1 MSSFS
6 DIFDSVVDEGF
17 GPSDPLTPGSY
28 EATIVSANTG
38 KTKAGDFKAGFLFKD
53 NASGATAWMNQNFI
67 KSSPNSAKYFKQ
79 AMSILGIT
87 GAMLDAD
94 ADAAVQTA
102 VGKQFKI
109 KAAQKG
115 DWLNIYLN
123 KEITGGSAPA
133 ASPAASPAPAPAGD
147 DWDLDS

>member
-6 DIFDSVVDEGF
+6 DIFDGVVDEGF
-17 GPSDPLTPGSY
+17 GPSDPLTPGKY
-28 EATIVSANTG
+28 EATIVTANVGT
-38 KTKAGDFKAGFLFKD
+38 TKAGDFKAGFLFKD

-79 AMSILGIT
+79 AMSVLGIT
-87 GAMLDAD
+87 GPMLDAD
-94 ADAAVQTA
+94 SDAAVQTV

-109 KAAQKG
+109 TAKQKG

-123 KEITGGSAPA
+123 GAIDAGSAPA
-133 ASPAASPAPAPAGD
+133 SAAAPAPVASSD
-147 DWDLDS
+147 NEWDLDN